1 MWWYWRQRILVG
13 VALAAAAY
21 LAADLV
27 NILVGARLEASV
39 PPLQS
44 SAAVRP
50 MPPAPA
56 ADLGLIVK
64 ANLFQ
69 PGQRGVQNAESA
81 VVEPPVELES
91 THRLVG
97 TVTGAGSFGF
107 AVLEEKSNK
116 AQSLFRVNDLLPGGA
131 QLIGIERYE
140 IVIRIGSVTRYL
152 AVQEDLPSAR
162 MVSDSGAKSVGVRE
176 VASNHWLIERRK
188 VDAALAN
195 LPQLLT
201 QARLIP
207 NFSGGKSDGFRL
219 INIKPNSFYAE
230 IGLQD
235 GDVLQRINGVEVKN
249 PENLLKA
256 FQQLKNESNINL
268 DLYRRSQP
276 TTLVY
281 EIR

>member
-50 MPPAPA
+50 MPTAPA

-69 PGQRGVQNAESA
+69 PGQRGVQNAGSA

-152 AVQEDLPSAR
+152 AVQEDLPSAS
-162 MVSDSGAKSVGVRE
+162 MVSDSGAKSGGVRE